1 MKICDDILYNVIIIK
16 NLISNNTYVWNKF
29 LAYFISSP
37 GSHKFFKP
45 CRTFLLIDLRLLW
58 ACYSLKEKKS
68 SDQKQRKSILQTVD
82 RFFIEYKNIIYSH

>member
-29 LAYFISSP
+29 LVYFISSP

-58 ACYSLKEKKS
+58 ACCSLCS
-68 SDQKQRKSILQTVD
+68 TCHMHGLLLLLGQRRNTL
-82 RFFIEYKNIIYSH
+82 